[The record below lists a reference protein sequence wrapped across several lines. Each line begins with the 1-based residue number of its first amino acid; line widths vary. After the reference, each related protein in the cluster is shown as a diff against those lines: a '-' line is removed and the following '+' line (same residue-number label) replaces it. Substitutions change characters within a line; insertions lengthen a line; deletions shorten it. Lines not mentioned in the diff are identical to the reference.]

1 MSVVVACKCGG
12 RFQAPPNLFGRQ
24 VACPSCGA
32 GIVVPNPAAGSQ
44 AAAPQGMAA
53 GPAAAPAAND
63 DFWNE
68 LPAPPTYD
76 PTDPFAGPPPQP
88 EDEKKKDED
97 QEPLGGHMTVAFAIN
112 RLQQGYSAAAVQQEL
127 ASRGVSQGEINR
139 VFETLGG
146 HGGAASLGGASG
158 GGGAGEES
166 GMSAGAK
173 NMMIGLVVCV
183 IGIGVTVGTYML
195 AEPGGKYMLAY
206 GPVIWGVI
214 QMIRGV
220 IQMATSK

>member
-32 GIVVPNPAAGSQ
+32 GIVVPNPAAGPQ
-44 AAAPQGMAA
+44 AAAPQAMAA
-53 GPAAAPAAND
+53 GPAAAPAAHD

-68 LPAPPTYD
+68 LPAPPKYD

-88 EDEKKKDED
+88 EDEKKKKDED
-97 QEPLGGHMTVAFAIN
+97 DEPLGGHMTVAFAIN
-112 RLQQGYSAAAVQQEL
+112 RLQKGYSAAAVQQEL

-146 HGGAASLGGASG
+146 HGGVGSLGGASG
-158 GGGAGEES
+158 GTGEES

-173 NMMIGLVVCV
+173 NLLIGMVVCV
-183 IGIGVTVGTYML
+183 LGIGATIGTYML
-195 AEPGGKYMLAY
+195 AKPGGKFVLAY
-206 GPVIWGVI
+206 GPVVWGI
-214 QMIRGV
+214 FQMIRGA
-220 IQMATSK
+220 IQLVSSK